1 MANQAVFCGTSQHG
15 PQKDNVGIF
24 SSPAFVY
31 QRGPKYTF
39 PEMCFAYAISVPE
52 FMVWATILAVVLGC
66 DVTVFFA
73 VCEKIQ
79 WLFWALSKYFNQCR
93 AAGSLGKRGKVT
105 M

>member
-1 MANQAVFCGTSQHG
+1 MNSYNFLYSQELNGTSKMANQAVFCGTSQHG

-52 FMVWATILAVVLGC
+52 FMV
-66 DVTVFFA
+66 
-73 VCEKIQ
+73 
-79 WLFWALSKYFNQCR
+79 
-93 AAGSLGKRGKVT
+93 
-105 M
+105 